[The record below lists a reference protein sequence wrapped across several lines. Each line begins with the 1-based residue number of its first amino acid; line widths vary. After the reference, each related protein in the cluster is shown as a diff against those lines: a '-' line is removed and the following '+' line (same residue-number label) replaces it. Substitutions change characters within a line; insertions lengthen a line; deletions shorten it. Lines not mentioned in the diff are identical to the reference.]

1 MIDEVVVVKGIKL
14 DISHDGTTIF
24 EVQPYHDQDDIL
36 PLLSRE
42 TRNAIEKATGLEIYA
57 LKVVGTFLSDPTIP
71 LSQRHGGMDFH
82 RDGLD

>member
-57 LKVVGTFLSDPTIP
+57 LKVVPDPTIP
-71 LSQRHGGMDFH
+71 LSQRRGGMDFH

>member
-42 TRNAIEKATGLEIYA
+42 TRNAIEKATGLEIYT
-57 LKVVGTFLSDPTIP
+57 LKVTPGCDPTIP
-71 LSQRHGGMDFH
+71 LSQRRGGMDFH